1 MISFQFALNDR
12 VVSSASMVELLK
24 RKGISFTNRRNKT
37 GLSIDPC
44 GTPCLTGFGSDVI
57 CPSLTNCHRPLL
69 PDMIEPDHAIWLATH
84 TDNFFNSRL

>member
-24 RKGISFTNRRNKT
+24 RKGIPFTNRRNKT

-57 CPSLTNCHRPLL
+57 CPSLTNYRRP
-69 PDMIEPDHAIWLATH
+69 PRYD
-84 TDNFFNSRL
+84 